1 MNDKVNII
9 TIEGYDE
16 ITRLF
21 NQLKE
26 EKEHWVREK
35 QIAAQQG
42 DRSENAEY
50 IAAKENIRNI
60 DKRLFKI
67 QAIRSKAQIADTRKR
82 QKPNVVLFGS
92 VISVLKIEGETEEEM
107 KIKIVGTNELQYV
120 QKITKELCISNI
132 SPLGKQLIGKK
143 EGEQVS
149 VGKIEYEIEEI
160 YS

>member
-1 MNDKVNII
+1 MNDKRNII

-21 NQLKE
+21 NDLKKQ
-26 EKEHWVREK
+26 KEHWVREK

-60 DKRLFKI
+60 DRQLYRI

-82 QKPNVVLFGS
+82 ENTKKVLFAS
-92 VISVLKIEGETEEEM
+92 ELTVLKIEGEDEEELS
-107 KIKIVGTNELQYV
+107 IKIVGTNELQYV
-120 QKITKELCISNI
+120 QKVSKSLCISNI
-132 SPLGKQLIGKK
+132 SPLGKKLMGK
-143 EGEQVS
+143 EQGDMVS
-149 VGKIEYEIEEI
+149 IGKIEYEIQEI
-160 YS
+160 FS

>member
-1 MNDKVNII
+1 MNDKVNLI

-21 NQLKE
+21 KQLKE

-35 QIAAQQG
+35 QIAAQLG

-82 QKPNVVLFGS
+82 KKPNIVLFGS
-92 VISVLKIEGETEEEM
+92 IVSILKIENDTEEEM
-107 KIKIVGTNELQYV
+107 SIKIVGTNELQYV
-120 QKITKELCISNI
+120 QKITKELCVSNI
-132 SPLGKQLIGKK
+132 SPLGSQLMGKK
-143 EGEQVS
+143 EGEVINI
-149 VGKIEYEIEEI
+149 GKIEYEIEEI
-160 YS
+160 HS